1 MHISEINSNFAS
13 AIRGVAQLVAYCVR
27 DAGVA
32 SSSLVTP
39 TSRKPASRFSMPA
52 LLLGDWTEIRLCGYA
67 VEWLYGFTVMRFY
80 GCAVIRLYGF
90 TVIRFYGFTVVRL
103 CGCAVLRFYG
113 YAVIRFYGFTVVRL
127 CGCAVEWG

>member
-52 LLLGDWTEIRLCGYA
+52 LLLGDWTEIRLCGYT
-67 VEWLYGFTVMRFY
+67 VIRLYGYAVVRLCGY
-80 GCAVIRLYGF
+80 AVIRLYGF
-90 TVIRFYGFTVVRL
+90 TVVRL
-103 CGCAVLRFYG
+103 SG
-113 YAVIRFYGFTVVRL
+113 
-127 CGCAVEWG
+127 